1 MNDWLNFKERERG
14 GGIYSTINNHKRK
27 SSNNN
32 NNKYIHLNIQ
42 ITIARI
48 Y

>member
-1 MNDWLNFKERERG
+1 MNDWLNFKERER